1 LEEIIVEINAL
12 LVIVAVIFLV
22 GAIGGWKQGLIEGII
37 GLISFILGLII
48 LAVTASGVGSYLHK
62 SYIKVGI
69 AVALLIVIG
78 LIYKV
83 VNLILDTF
91 KILKF
96 IPIGKFADKLAGI
109 VLGISEA
116 LFIVWIAFF
125 ILDNITILNV
135 NGWVFEQIS
144 GNDILTRL
152 YNANIIDS
160 IVHNVTANIPSE
172 LPV

>member
-1 LEEIIVEINAL
+1 LEENILEINVL
-12 LVIVAVIFLV
+12 LVIVAVIFIV
-22 GAIGGWKQGLIEGII
+22 GAVGGWKQGLIEGVI
-37 GLISFILGLII
+37 GLVSFILGLII
-48 LAVTASGVGSYLHK
+48 LAITASGVGSYLHK
-62 SYIKVGI
+62 SYIKVAI

-78 LIYKV
+78 LIYKIV
-83 VNLILDTF
+83 KLVLDTF
-91 KILKF
+91 KILRV

-109 VLGISEA
+109 VLGLCEA

-160 IVHNVTANIPSE
+160 IILNVTQNLPSN
-172 LPV
+172 LSI

>member
-1 LEEIIVEINAL
+1 
-12 LVIVAVIFLV
+12 
-22 GAIGGWKQGLIEGII
+22 
-37 GLISFILGLII
+37 
-48 LAVTASGVGSYLHK
+48 
-62 SYIKVGI
+62 
-69 AVALLIVIG
+69 
-78 LIYKV
+78 V
-83 VNLILDTF
+83 VNLVLDTF